1 MWMFQQIRSP
11 AQDGNSEFNKLKEVQ
26 FVIQLNTFF
35 NIYLRNSLRT
45 LFAIFIPKGGSFT
58 KKTCGWCWASQF
70 LRIPMDGNYFQI
82 SNVYD
87 FNDTHFISLFVQRLP
102 YFTNQLQKQSRNFN
116 AEAQL
121 FPTDMFWLLHIVSNI
136 APKCLFDLER

>member
-35 NIYLRNSLRT
+35 NIYLQNSLRT

-82 SNVYD
+82 ANV
-87 FNDTHFISLFVQRLP
+87 FTTLTILISFP
-102 YFTNQLQKQSRNFN
+102 YLYKGCHISQTNCKSK
-116 AEAQL
+116 AEISMRRHNY
-121 FPTDMFWLLHIVSNI
+121 FRPI
-136 APKCLFDLER
+136 CFDCCTLYRI